1 MRHIEHGNAQ
11 FILEFFYPWKNLT
24 LACKIQ
30 RCQWLIHQQDLR
42 PKAERPRN
50 GAALAF
56 AARELR
62 YAAGKKMTNPEEFN
76 RFGKP
81 LFAIRHFRSLK
92 AKRQILFN

>member
-11 FILEFFYPWKNLT
+11 FILEFFYPRKNLT
-24 LACKIQ
+24 LARKIQ

-50 GAALAF
+50 GAALTF

-62 YAAGKKMTNPEEFN
+62 YAAGQQVTNPEEFN

-92 AKRQILFN
+92 AKR